1 MNSEMKLRNLDEI
14 FETDKETSIQ
24 KARKRLRE
32 CMDDIFAEFLDT
44 NVLSANN
51 NYYFNNGILRNE
63 NNTISIDSESINM
76 NSNKYKYN
84 LASKVLS
91 GNDTQINKFIIEAPP
106 SNSIKLG
113 KTSQITYNSDGTGKF
128 I

>member
-44 NVLSANN
+44 KVLSARDVYEVILDSVEAQHQ
-51 NYYFNNGILRNE
+51 YYQNQAALNE
-63 NNTISIDSESINM
+63 EFVNHL
-76 NSNKYKYN
+76 KG
-84 LASKVLS
+84 LS
-91 GNDTQINKFIIEAPP
+91 F
-106 SNSIKLG
+106 
-113 KTSQITYNSDGTGKF
+113 KT
-128 I
+128 

>member
-1 MNSEMKLRNLDEI
+1 
-14 FETDKETSIQ
+14 
-24 KARKRLRE
+24 
-32 CMDDIFAEFLDT
+32 
-44 NVLSANN
+44 
-51 NYYFNNGILRNE
+51 
-63 NNTISIDSESINM
+63 M

-113 KTSQITYNSDGTGKF
+113 KTSQITYNSDGRGKF